1 MLKLSSINQA
11 RIQKSCDPSVTYIQD
26 DMAIHN
32 FDRVVVNV
40 SIGLDQYLMGESIIV
55 NIRVSMTKKGYATI
69 TNKMHH
75 LVTLKLLAMKLGIG
89 LEKAKQTLKAKNG
102 DCIRSSS
109 LPLTRRHCTYLIS
122 KVLSRSS
129 CTF

>member
-11 RIQKSCDPSVTYIQD
+11 RIQKSCDPSFTYIQD

-32 FDRVVVNV
+32 FDRAVVNV

-89 LEKAKQTLKAKNG
+89 L
-102 DCIRSSS
+102 
-109 LPLTRRHCTYLIS
+109 
-122 KVLSRSS
+122 
-129 CTF
+129 